1 MSHLQVRTH
10 LAHKLFNSETY
21 SQSTVI
27 LERHD
32 KQNILQCSYAVNVK
46 IYIIMPQIQSENL
59 SGNMNTNAWYH
70 IL

>member
-1 MSHLQVRTH
+1 MSHLQVRTN

-59 SGNMNTNAWYH
+59 S
-70 IL
+70 